1 MADDRKGL
9 EGRTQKNAR
18 EESLF
23 LLNKYLL
30 FFLRFFPP
38 SDFAMSGLLK

>member
-23 LLNKYLL
+23 LLNKYV
-30 FFLRFFPP
+30 
-38 SDFAMSGLLK
+38 